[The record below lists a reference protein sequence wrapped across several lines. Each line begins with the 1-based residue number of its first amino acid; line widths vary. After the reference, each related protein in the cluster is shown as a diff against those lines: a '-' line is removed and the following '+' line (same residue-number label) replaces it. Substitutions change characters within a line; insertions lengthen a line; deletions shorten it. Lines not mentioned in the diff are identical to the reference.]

1 MRRSW
6 LPAAAL
12 VLIALAP
19 AARADAPAPI
29 YDVHVHYSRDAWGT
43 YDPAAIEKKLRAAGV
58 GRALVSSSP
67 DDGTLKLRAAN
78 PAMFVPMLR
87 PYYDGVTSS
96 TWQREN
102 QVVAYMDGR
111 LKSGVYKGVGEFHLW
126 SAADAQ
132 TPVVRRVVAK
142 AREMG
147 LYVYVHSD
155 AQAVAALFALE
166 PEVKVL
172 WGHAGMSEPP
182 ATVGAML
189 DRHKNL
195 WTELSFRAGAV
206 ARGDGLNEDWKALLL
221 RHADRFMVGTDT
233 YVTSRWDQYG
243 ELIAE
248 HRRYLERLP
257 PAVAK
262 KIAWENAV
270 RLFGGPPLGE

>member
-1 MRRSW
+1 MNWRW
-6 LPAAAL
+6 LLAAA
-12 VLIALAP
+12 AAFLAP
-19 AARADAPAPI
+19 SFARAQAQLPI

-67 DDGTLKLRAAN
+67 DGGTLKLRAAN
-78 PAMFVPMLR
+78 PAVFVPMLR
-87 PYYDGVTSS
+87 PYYEGVNNS
-96 TWQREN
+96 TWHREN
-102 QVVAYMDGR
+102 QVIAYMDGR

-132 TPVVRRVVAK
+132 TPVVRRVVAR
-142 AREMG
+142 ARELG
-147 LYVYVHSD
+147 LFVYVHSD
-155 AQAVAALFALE
+155 AQAVEALFALE
-166 PEVKVL
+166 PAVKVL

-182 ATVGAML
+182 ETVGAML
-189 DRHKNL
+189 DKHKNL
-195 WTELSFRAGAV
+195 WTELSFRAGGV
-206 ARGDGLNEDWKALLL
+206 ASGGKLNDAWKTVLT
-221 RHADRFMVGTDT
+221 RHPDRFMVGSDT

-248 HRRYLERLP
+248 HRRYLDLLP
-257 PAVAK
+257 PETAK